1 MPPRREEPTL
11 YDQPDRPKPQ
21 SRRNVGPG
29 LKYADFQEFER
40 DLQAWY
46 DEAAAKKKERKDG
59 AKAQVALDRRKQ
71 EGKAAHDE
79 CVKGG
84 KCNHVMQG
92 NDGSGHPTHTVCSKC
107 GATHR
112 A

>member
-1 MPPRREEPTL
+1 M

-29 LKYADFQEFER
+29 NKYKDFADFER
-40 DLQAWY
+40 DLQLWY
-46 DEAAAKKKERKDG
+46 DEAAAKKKKRLAHE
-59 AKAQVALDRRKQ
+59 KAQVALDQRKR
-71 EGKAAHDE
+71 EGKAAPDE
-79 CVKGG
+79 CAMGG
-84 KCNHVMQG
+84 KCNNVMQG

-107 GATHR
+107 GSMHR

>member
-1 MPPRREEPTL
+1 M
-11 YDQPDRPKPQ
+11 PDRPKPQ

-29 LKYADFQEFER
+29 KQYADFDVFEK

-46 DEAAAKKKERKDG
+46 DEAAAKKKARKDEE
-59 AKAQVALDRRKQ
+59 KAQIALEQRKR
-71 EGKAAHDE
+71 EGKAGADE

-84 KCNHVMQG
+84 KCNHVMHG
-92 NDGSGHPTHTVCSKC
+92 DDGSGYPTHTRCSKC